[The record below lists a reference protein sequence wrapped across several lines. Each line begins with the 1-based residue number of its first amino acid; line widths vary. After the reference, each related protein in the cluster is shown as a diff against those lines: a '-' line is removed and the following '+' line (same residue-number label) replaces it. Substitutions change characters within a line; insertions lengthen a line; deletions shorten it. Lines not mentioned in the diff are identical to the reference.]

1 MRVRVRCAVSTCGH
15 RFTVSGGIRNSAA
28 EADRRRAFFESLIA
42 LIPLVGIVRARDR
55 AIETSQIHLTTASRH
70 VAKGVIGA
78 KLRRYRGAADHYYMV
93 EQVMRVYGLARRK
106 QSDFPNPKPMRSNPP
121 LKKVEPGLVWLLL
134 SRARGIAALVLGL
147 PRPTF
152 GEAAPSGF
160 PSWIDRGARG
170 VDPQRAFYPRSRHA
184 CAAETVERLHGS
196 VVAETPDGYWASP
209 AARDWLRTRLLP
221 PTALLTH
228 TERGRLRAAGVLPDE
243 EWWGPSLEMLEE
255 EPPPVPDPSLVL
267 GLLKRDIL
275 HARHLAAAA
284 LMEDVDEGLRYWVET
299 TKSGTV
305 LRVRVTL
312 GGRTVGRAEAE
323 LEKRFRIADNAA
335 ELRLDAEDR
344 NAKAVKLVVGRE
356 RLTLPGRS
364 TGGPDHELAKRLI
377 SPSAPADM
385 AGRLGAP
392 R

>member
-1 MRVRVRCAVSTCGH
+1 
-15 RFTVSGGIRNSAA
+15 
-28 EADRRRAFFESLIA
+28 
-42 LIPLVGIVRARDR
+42 
-55 AIETSQIHLTTASRH
+55 
-70 VAKGVIGA
+70 
-78 KLRRYRGAADHYYMV
+78 
-93 EQVMRVYGLARRK
+93 
-106 QSDFPNPKPMRSNPP
+106 
-121 LKKVEPGLVWLLL
+121 
-134 SRARGIAALVLGL
+134 
-147 PRPTF
+147 
-152 GEAAPSGF
+152 
-160 PSWIDRGARG
+160 
-170 VDPQRAFYPRSRHA
+170 
-184 CAAETVERLHGS
+184 
-196 VVAETPDGYWASP
+196 
-209 AARDWLRTRLLP
+209 
-221 PTALLTH
+221 
-228 TERGRLRAAGVLPDE
+228 
-243 EWWGPSLEMLEE
+243 
-255 EPPPVPDPSLVL
+255 
-267 GLLKRDIL
+267 
-275 HARHLAAAA
+275 
-284 LMEDVDEGLRYWVET
+284 DEGLRYWVET